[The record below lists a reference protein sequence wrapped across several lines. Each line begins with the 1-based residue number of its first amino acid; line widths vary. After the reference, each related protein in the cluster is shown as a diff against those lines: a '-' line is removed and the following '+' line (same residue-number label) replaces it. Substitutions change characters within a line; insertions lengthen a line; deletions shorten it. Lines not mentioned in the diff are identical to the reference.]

1 VCRCA
6 RCRHRTRP
14 HTLGGQPGVSDL
26 IEYES
31 RLNDTLAH
39 FPDVVICAYDLT
51 KFAGHVIVDV
61 LRCHR
66 VVIVARR
73 LREENPFYSPPV
85 ISGEQSAKV

>member
-1 VCRCA
+1 
-6 RCRHRTRP
+6 
-14 HTLGGQPGVSDL
+14 
-26 IEYES
+26 
-31 RLNDTLAH
+31 
-39 FPDVVICAYDLT
+39 VVICAYDLT